1 MDILEKLKDD
11 TLYYGQFGQQWLSN
25 SDIYTLLN
33 DPLNFR
39 LAKEETKAMLEGR
52 YFHTA
57 ILEPEKLSNFIIS
70 DASSRNSK
78 AYKELAAEHGKML
91 LLHKEKVEI
100 DKAILTLKEN
110 IDLALEIYDHT
121 NKYEVPGVKEIMGLD
136 WKGKADIICEDKI
149 IDLKTTSD
157 INKFRSSAYRYNYD
171 SQAYIYQQI
180 FNKPLHFYVIDKSSL
195 RVGIFVPSDEFLSSG
210 ENKVEYAVNIYN
222 KFFSKKAKW
231 DIKQH
236 IHYETL

>member
-57 ILEPEKLSNFIIS
+57 ILEPEKLSNFIIA

-91 LLHKEKVEI
+91 L
-100 DKAILTLKEN
+100 
-110 IDLALEIYDHT
+110 
-121 NKYEVPGVKEIMGLD
+121 
-136 WKGKADIICEDKI
+136 
-149 IDLKTTSD
+149 
-157 INKFRSSAYRYNYD
+157 INKDNF
-171 SQAYIYQQI
+171 
-180 FNKPLHFYVIDKSSL
+180 
-195 RVGIFVPSDEFLSSG
+195 
-210 ENKVEYAVNIYN
+210 
-222 KFFSKKAKW
+222 
-231 DIKQH
+231 
-236 IHYETL
+236 